1 MNLSIPRAM
10 MLAGLGL
17 AAAGTALAANPVTTT
32 FQVTATVLKACTVSA
47 TPLAFGNYTPG
58 SGAITNTSTINV
70 ACTKSSPYSVTL
82 NGGSTTGGT
91 IAQRLMTNGSQ
102 TLQYNLYTSN
112 AYTTLLGDGTT
123 GAKVT
128 ATGAGLTV
136 PNPITVYGQLPDTVA
151 NQSVPAGSYT
161 DTITVSVSY

>member
-1 MNLSIPRAM
+1 MTKSKL
-10 MLAGLGL
+10 LAFAVASGLL
-17 AAAGTALAANPVTTT
+17 AAGAASALPNPVTAT
-32 FQVTATVLKACTVSA
+32 FQVSATVLTACTVSA
-47 TPLAFGNYTPG
+47 TALAFGNYTPG

-91 IAQRLMTNGSQ
+91 IAQRLMTNGAQ

-112 AYTTLLGDGTT
+112 AYATLLGDGTT
-123 GAKVT
+123 GSKVS

-151 NQSVPAGSYT
+151 NQSVPAGTYT